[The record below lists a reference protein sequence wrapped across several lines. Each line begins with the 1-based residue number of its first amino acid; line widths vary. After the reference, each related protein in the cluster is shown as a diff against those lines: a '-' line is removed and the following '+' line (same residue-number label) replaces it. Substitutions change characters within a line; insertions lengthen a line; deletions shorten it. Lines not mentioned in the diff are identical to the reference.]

1 MKEQYGIQVSQFLKE
16 GNFTEAYNYARNL
29 VENNPSDHVG
39 FELMGDVFAEMSN
52 WHKAIECYRSSE
64 HLQPTNPA
72 IYFKIGSIFE
82 KEKNS
87 NEALRNFQIAF
98 KIFPQNKLLGAYAG
112 KNMYVI
118 GMANHDTKM
127 IEQGLILMNQALE
140 ANQINEEIR
149 GELSNAYLDLYNSGW
164 VQYPTEPGVM
174 LATSKEH
181 VQGSKQYIDYASY
194 INQGSDSKINYRIQE
209 AYNFINQLLV
219 RKFTGYNYI
228 WYVPAGFTALFLFSG
243 IYILA
248 IFCALLG
255 IGYYIS
261 QLAPMYLINRRIL
274 KENSRDPFI
283 VRRLNAVG
291 NAFEGITIFGTLSQV
306 FFWRFAIQGFVALTR
321 YSIVMFLLPFE
332 IIRGFINNY
341 QK

>member
-1 MKEQYGIQVSQFLKE
+1 
-16 GNFTEAYNYARNL
+16 
-29 VENNPSDHVG
+29 
-39 FELMGDVFAEMSN
+39 
-52 WHKAIECYRSSE
+52 
-64 HLQPTNPA
+64 
-72 IYFKIGSIFE
+72 
-82 KEKNS
+82 
-87 NEALRNFQIAF
+87 
-98 KIFPQNKLLGAYAG
+98 
-112 KNMYVI
+112 
-118 GMANHDTKM
+118 
-127 IEQGLILMNQALE
+127 
-140 ANQINEEIR
+140 
-149 GELSNAYLDLYNSGW
+149 
-164 VQYPTEPGVM
+164 
-174 LATSKEH
+174 
-181 VQGSKQYIDYASY
+181 
-194 INQGSDSKINYRIQE
+194 
-209 AYNFINQLLV
+209 
-219 RKFTGYNYI
+219 
-228 WYVPAGFTALFLFSG
+228 LFSG

-341 QK
+341 QE